1 MAVVT
6 DQVTLTVDGQSVSVP
21 KGTLILDAAKKLGID
36 IPIFCSHPKMEPVA
50 VCRMCLVEVEKM
62 PKLQPACAVYVA
74 EGMVVKTTTEKVVG
88 HQKGVLEFLLINH
101 PLDCPICDKGGEC
114 PLQDQTFQYGPGASR
129 YTFPKAHFD
138 KAVPLSDKIVLD
150 RERCI
155 LCWRCTRFTEEISG
169 ERELALIQRGVHTVI
184 GTFNEQPAQSNYQ
197 GNWTE
202 ICPVGAL
209 TSRQYRF
216 ISRPWDLDRTP
227 SVCPGCSMGCNIQ
240 LDARS
245 NRIGRFQSRENPAV
259 DDGWLCDYGRYSF
272 PHFQRQAQERPRVR
286 RDGRL
291 QEVGYEEAIAFTAEA
306 LKRATGRVAGWAS
319 PASTNEELFLFRR
332 LVRDVL
338 QSPHL
343 DHRAGAVLD
352 PEHRSAL
359 ALDPEPDDVTLPIAD
374 IERCDH
380 VVVLGGQDVIEAA
393 PVLQLRLLKGQRRGV
408 TVLRVDAHE
417 GKTALDAVPADAQ
430 AVGILA
436 TEPHKR
442 QAVDLQDKL
451 ARKVKGSV
459 RRLIVTVGPN
469 GRGAKDLG
477 ILPHLG
483 PGYVS
488 LNGQAGKGR
497 ADWAK
502 ADVGALY
509 VHEPSPLHGF
519 IPTAEE
525 SIWLETLPLI
535 VFHRFKASPL
545 DEVAHVIIPGHAFTE
560 KDGTVTNMEGRVQ
573 RIAAGIDA
581 AAVRED
587 WRVFQGIANRLGAAW
602 SYRATGDITADLVR
616 ALPVYAAAER
626 GDRVIW
632 NERR

>member
-1 MAVVT
+1 VAAVQT
-6 DQVTLTVDGQSVSVP
+6 DQVTLTVNGQSVTVP
-21 KGTLILDAAKKLGID
+21 KGTLILDAAKAIGID
-36 IPIFCSHPKMEPVA
+36 IPIFCSHPKMAPVA

-62 PKLQPACAVYVA
+62 PKLQPACAVYVT
-74 EGMVVKTTTEKVVG
+74 EGMAVRTTTDQVG
-88 HQKGVLEFLLINH
+88 KYQKGVLEFLLINH

-114 PLQDQTFQYGPGASR
+114 PLQDQTYLYGPGASR

-155 LCWRCTRFTEEISG
+155 LCWRCTRFSEEISG
-169 ERELALIQRGVHTVI
+169 ERELALIQRGVHTII
-184 GTFNEQPAQSNYQ
+184 GTFNDEPAQSNYQ

-240 LDARS
+240 IDARH
-245 NRIGRFQSRENPAV
+245 NKIGRFQSRENLEI
-259 DDGWLCDYGRYSF
+259 DDSWLCDRGRYSF
-272 PHFQRQAQERPRVR
+272 PHFQRQTQERPRIR

-291 QEVGYEEAIAFTAEA
+291 EEVSYEEAIAFAATA
-306 LKRATGRVAGWAS
+306 LKQAGAPVAGWAS
-319 PASTNEELFLFRR
+319 PAATNEELFLFRR
-332 LVRDVL
+332 LFREVL
-338 QSPHL
+338 KSSHL
-343 DHRAGAVLD
+343 DHRSGAVD
-352 PEHRSAL
+352 DA
-359 ALDPEPDDVTLPIAD
+359 EPDDMTLPIAD

-380 VVVLGGQDVIEAA
+380 VIVLGGQAVIDAA
-393 PVLQLRLLKGQRRGV
+393 PVLHLRLFKSQRKG
-408 TVLRVDAHE
+408 VDVRKVGADD
-417 GKTALDAVPADAQ
+417 GNKALDAIPAEAQ

-436 TEPHKR
+436 TEANKK
-442 QAVDLQDKL
+442 QAVDLQAKL
-451 ARKVKGSV
+451 ASKIKGSV

-477 ILPHLG
+477 ILPNLG
-483 PGYVS
+483 PGYAS

-497 ADWAK
+497 GEWAQ
-502 ADVGALY
+502 AGVRALY

-519 IPTAEE
+519 TPTDAEDL
-525 SIWLETLPLI
+525 WLETLPLV

-545 DEVAHVIIPGHAFTE
+545 DDVAHVIIPGHAFTE

-581 AAVRED
+581 AGIRDD
-587 WRVFQGIANRLGAAW
+587 WRVFLAIANQLGAGWA
-602 SYRATGDITADLVR
+602 YDAVGEITADLIR
-616 ALPVYAAAER
+616 ALPPYAAVNRGER
-626 GDRVIW
+626 VLW
-632 NERR
+632 SERK